1 MMRQGVAVKSM
12 AGTLKSR
19 CKRFHFWPVTAYHRA
34 MRAQQMTDVVTHH
47 GEGIC
52 WDPGVCR
59 LRLVD
64 VFEGDLLTLDG
75 DRVASRLD
83 VGAVVGAWR
92 PRSAGGV
99 VVATDDRFV
108 LLDRAGAVEWTSPS
122 LFGPGR
128 RMNDGG
134 CDRQGRFYCGS
145 MSLDAIT
152 GQGTLWRL
160 DPDRTVSPA
169 MTDLTIPNGLVWSE
183 DGTRAFH
190 VDTPRGTAD
199 VLEHDAGTGRLAHRR
214 PVARV
219 SGGHPDGMA
228 LDAHEGLWVAMWGG
242 SAVHRYSLEGHLT
255 AVVEVGAAQVSS
267 CAFGGPGD
275 THLYITTSRQG
286 LGDSEDPA
294 AGAVFC
300 VDVDVQGAPV
310 ATYGA

>member
-1 MMRQGVAVKSM
+1 
-12 AGTLKSR
+12 
-19 CKRFHFWPVTAYHRA
+19 
-34 MRAQQMTDVVTHH
+34 MRAAQLTDVVTHH

-52 WDPGVCR
+52 WDPALSR

-64 VFEGDLLTLDG
+64 VSEGDLLTLDG
-75 DRVASRLD
+75 ERLESRLD

-92 PRSAGGV
+92 PRTNGGV

-108 LLDRAGAVEWTSPS
+108 LLDPTGALEWTSPS

-145 MSLDAIT
+145 MDVHAMP

-169 MTDLTIPNGLVWSE
+169 ITDLTIPNGLVWSV

-190 VDTPRGTAD
+190 VDTPRGSID
-199 VLEHDAGTGRLAHRR
+199 VLEHDGDTGALANRR
-214 PVARV
+214 PVAHV
-219 SGGHPDGMA
+219 SGGDPDGMA
-228 LDAHEGLWVAMWGG
+228 QDAHGGLWVALWGG
-242 SAVHRYSLEGHLT
+242 SAVHRYSLDGTLT
-255 AVVEVGAAQVSS
+255 AVVEVDAVQVSS

-286 LGDSEDPA
+286 LGESEDPA

-300 VDVDVQGAPV
+300 VDVAVEGAPV
-310 ATYGA
+310 AAFSA

>member
-1 MMRQGVAVKSM
+1 MR
-12 AGTLKSR
+12 TLT
-19 CKRFHFWPVTAYHRA
+19 PVPVPEEAIRA
-34 MRAQQMTDVVTHH
+34 AQLTDVVTHH

-52 WDPGVCR
+52 WDPALSR

-64 VFEGDLLTLDG
+64 VSEGDLLTLDG
-75 DRVASRLD
+75 ERLESRLD

-92 PRSAGGV
+92 PRTNGGV

-108 LLDRAGAVEWTSPS
+108 LLDPTGALEWTSPS

-145 MSLDAIT
+145 MDVHAMP

-169 MTDLTIPNGLVWSE
+169 ITDLTIPNGLVWSV

-190 VDTPRGTAD
+190 VDTPRGSID
-199 VLEHDAGTGRLAHRR
+199 VLEHDGDTGALANRR
-214 PVARV
+214 PVAHV
-219 SGGHPDGMA
+219 SGGDPDGMA
-228 LDAHEGLWVAMWGG
+228 QDAHGGLWVALWGG
-242 SAVHRYSLEGHLT
+242 SAVHRYSLDGTLT
-255 AVVEVGAAQVSS
+255 AVVEVDAVQVSS

-286 LGDSEDPA
+286 LGESEDPA

-300 VDVDVQGAPV
+300 VDVAVEGAPV
-310 ATYGA
+310 AAFSA